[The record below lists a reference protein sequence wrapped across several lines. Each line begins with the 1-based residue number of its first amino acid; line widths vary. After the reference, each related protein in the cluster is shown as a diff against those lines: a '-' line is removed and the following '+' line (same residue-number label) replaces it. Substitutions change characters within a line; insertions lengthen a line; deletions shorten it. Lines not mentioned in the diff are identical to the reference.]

1 MKNFQKVMAVTI
13 IALLFSCSAKK
24 TASDNIQLI
33 TDSSF
38 EGTIVVV
45 DNAPFS
51 KLALQVNDSTSYYIE
66 CSESLTD
73 SLLKEQGELYKIFF
87 SEKIETQLGKKI
99 VVSKIEKIK

>member
-1 MKNFQKVMAVTI
+1 MKNFPKVMAATI

-24 TASDNIQLI
+24 TTSDKLM

-73 SLLKEQGELYKIFF
+73 SLLKKQGELYKIFF
-87 SEKIETQLGKKI
+87 SEKIETQLGTTI